1 MRMSYWLQKLGIALF
16 SSLPLFLLYALADF
30 LFLLNYYVVGYRK
43 AVVRENLKKA
53 FPARSAAERLQIEKK
68 FYRYLSD
75 QVVETFKTFQ
85 MSENDILKR
94 VEVLNPEVMNDL
106 AEKGQHVVHLLGHHA
121 NWEWYAKALALKT
134 KHWLFFVYKP
144 LNNKGFDVL
153 MKQMREQ
160 FGVKAVPMKSVFSTI
175 ESNLDK
181 VHASFFGGDQSPMA
195 HNRFIWIPF
204 MHQPTA
210 VYLGA
215 EDIAKK
221 YNAAVVFGKMRR
233 VKRGYYTIELQLITD
248 SPNETTFGEIT
259 KAHTLLLEEL
269 LEEQPQYWLWSHKR
283 WKLQPDKHPS
293 YATA

>member
-1 MRMSYWLQKLGIALF
+1 MRISYWLQKLGIAIF
-16 SSLPLFLLYALADF
+16 SSLPLFLLYVLADF
-30 LFLLNYYVVGYRK
+30 LFLLNYYLVGYRK

-53 FPARSAAERLQIEKK
+53 FPARSASERLQIEKD

-75 QVVETFKTFQ
+75 QLVETFKTFQ
-85 MSENDILKR
+85 MSENDVLKR

-106 AEKGQHVVHLLGHHA
+106 AAKGQHVVHLLGHHA

-144 LNNKGFDVL
+144 LNNKGFDAL
-153 MKQMREQ
+153 MKQMRER
-160 FGVKAVPMKSVFSTI
+160 FGVRAVPMKSVFSTI

-195 HNRFIWIPF
+195 HNRFIWTPF

-233 VKRGYYTIELQLITD
+233 VKRGYYTIELKLITD
-248 SPNETTFGEIT
+248 TPNETAFGDIT
-259 KAHTLLLEEL
+259 RAHTRLLEEL

-293 YATA
+293 NATA

>member
-1 MRMSYWLQKLGIALF
+1 MRISYWLQKLGIAVF
-16 SSLPLFLLYALADF
+16 SSFPLFLLYVLADL
-30 LFLLNYYVVGYRK
+30 LFLINYYVVGYRK
-43 AVVRENLKKA
+43 SVVRSNLKRS
-53 FPARSAAERLQIEKK
+53 FPDRSTAELLQIEKE

-75 QVVETFKTFQ
+75 QLVETFKTFQ
-85 MSENDILKR
+85 MSEHDILNR
-94 VEVLNPEVMNDL
+94 VEVLNPEVMNVL
-106 AEKGQHVVHLLGHHA
+106 ADKGQHVVHLLGHHA

-144 LNNKGFDVL
+144 LNNKGFDAL
-153 MKQMREQ
+153 MKQMRER
-160 FGVKAVPMKSVFSTI
+160 FGVKAVPMKAVFSTI
-175 ESNLDK
+175 DASLDR

-233 VKRGYYTIELQLITD
+233 IKRGYYTIELQLITD
-248 SPNETTFGEIT
+248 TPNETAFGEIT
-259 KAHTLLLEEL
+259 KAHTRLLEEL

-283 WKLQPDKHPS
+283 WKLQPDKHPAH
-293 YATA
+293 ATA

>member
-1 MRMSYWLQKLGIALF
+1 MRISYWLQKLGITIF
-16 SSLPLFLLYALADF
+16 SSLPMFLLYALADI
-30 LFLLNYYVVGYRK
+30 LFLINYYVVGYRK
-43 AVVRENLKKA
+43 SVVRANLSKS
-53 FPARSAAERLQIEKK
+53 FPERSFAERLQIEKD

-75 QVVETFKTFQ
+75 QLVETFKTFQ
-85 MSENDILKR
+85 MSEQAILKR
-94 VEVLNPEVMNDL
+94 VEVLNPEVMNEL
-106 AEKGQHVVHLLGHHA
+106 ADKGQHVVHLLGHHA

-144 LNNKGFDVL
+144 LNNKGFDAL
-153 MKQMREQ
+153 MKQMRER
-160 FGVKAVPMKSVFSTI
+160 FNVKAVPMKAVFSTI
-175 ESNLDK
+175 EANLQR

-248 SPNETTFGEIT
+248 SPNNTAFGEIT
-259 KAHTLLLEEL
+259 RAHTRLLEEL

-293 YATA
+293 HATA

>member
-75 QVVETFKTFQ
+75 QLVETFKTFQ

>member
-1 MRMSYWLQKLGIALF
+1 MRISYWLQKLGIAVF
-16 SSLPLFLLYALADF
+16 SSFPLFLLYVLADL
-30 LFLLNYYVVGYRK
+30 LFLINYYVVGYRK
-43 AVVRENLKKA
+43 SVVRSNLKRS
-53 FPARSAAERLQIEKK
+53 FPDRSTAELLQIEKE

-75 QVVETFKTFQ
+75 QLVETFKTFQ
-85 MSENDILKR
+85 MSEHDILNR
-94 VEVLNPEVMNDL
+94 VEVLNPEVMNVL
-106 AEKGQHVVHLLGHHA
+106 ADKGQHVVHLLGHHA

-144 LNNKGFDVL
+144 LNNKGFDAL
-153 MKQMREQ
+153 MKQMRER
-160 FGVKAVPMKSVFSTI
+160 FGVKAVPMKAVFSTI
-175 ESNLDK
+175 DTSLDR

-233 VKRGYYTIELQLITD
+233 IKRGYYTIELQLITD
-248 SPNETTFGEIT
+248 TPNETAFGEIT
-259 KAHTLLLEEL
+259 KAHTRLLEEL

-283 WKLQPDKHPS
+283 WKLQPDKHPAH
-293 YATA
+293 ATA